1 MVLSLGEQR
10 ALPRHL
16 NRGLSPAPYMESM
29 RVAEKLY
36 TTKEIAD
43 TFRVSVYTVRIWA
56 ARGLPGAMKIGK
68 SWRFTN
74 ETVDYLKF
82 AGVV

>member
-1 MVLSLGEQR
+1 
-10 ALPRHL
+10 
-16 NRGLSPAPYMESM
+16 M

-56 ARGLPGAMKIGK
+56 ARGLPGAVKIGK
-68 SWRFTN
+68 SWRFTT

-82 AGVV
+82 SGVV